1 MWLIA
6 YCNVSNFCAAFVST
20 DFFSASKFALTLC
33 FCFIVFFISVS
44 FKYICM
50 QVLFTRGDVPM
61 PISELPGCV
70 NHSSFQFSSL
80 YYSIIIFYFVSSLKF
95 LFTSQ
100 ACIVV
105 SFYCF
110 NRLVCGDISNGQETF
125 PIPATNLVD
134 NPPIP
139 PSGML
144 QTWKETSYPLLLAL
158 LHIFWTSLII
168 WVMWLCLF
176 SAAYVGILP
185 ASFNVWGC
193 LTFCLISGCNFDF
206 WLILVLLD
214 CN

>member
-6 YCNVSNFCAAFVST
+6 YCNVSNFCAAFINT
-20 DFFSASKFALTLC
+20 DFCSASSKFALTLC
-33 FCFIVFFISVS
+33 FCFILFFISVS

-50 QVLFTRGDVPM
+50 QLLFTRGDVPM

-80 YYSIIIFYFVSSLKF
+80 YYSIIILYFVSSLKF

-100 ACIVV
+100 GCIVV

-110 NRLVCGDISNGQETF
+110 NRLVCRDISNGQETF

-158 LHIFWTSLII
+158 LHIFLNFTYYLSYVVVL
-168 WVMWLCLF
+168 VFCCLCWNIACF
-176 SAAYVGILP
+176 
-185 ASFNVWGC
+185 F
-193 LTFCLISGCNFDF
+193 
-206 WLILVLLD
+206 
-214 CN
+214 